1 MSTING
7 TITGVT
13 LIDANKGMG
22 GDNRKAFLCAASFAA
37 YTGASDTYTVTGIN
51 TAIAAHER
59 NGKTLTLLYVVP
71 ASCGL
76 DTNGQAVYLKS
87 APTLSNTTT
96 TGDIAGDLTAA
107 DGSTELT
114 SATASQGVQFIA
126 VVKEA

>member
-1 MSTING
+1 MAVING
-7 TITGVT
+7 TITGCT
-13 LIDANKGMG
+13 LIDASKGLG
-22 GDNRKAFLCAASFAA
+22 GDHRKAFLCSAAFAA

-51 TAIAAHER
+51 TAVAAHER
-59 NGKTLTLLYVVP
+59 NGKTLTLIGVTPLN
-71 ASCGL
+71 AGI
-76 DTNGQAVYLKS
+76 DTNGQAVYLKA